1 MSDIIRFCQFKK
13 IDGKTVKVPAG
24 LDYVLKKHTADFHL
38 IHKEIKN
45 AIKLLNGIFE
55 DSRKVCI
62 KEGILLQPKRVWVE
76 TALRDI
82 VSHLLDEQEIKQG

>member
-1 MSDIIRFCQFKK
+1 MSDIVRFCQFQK

-45 AIKLLNGIFE
+45 AIKLLNGIFD
-55 DSRKVCI
+55 DSRKVCA
-62 KEGILLQPKRVWVE
+62 KEGIQLQPKRVWVE
-76 TALRDI
+76 TVLKDLIA
-82 VSHLLDEQEIKQG
+82 HLLDEDEIKQG

>member
-1 MSDIIRFCQFKK
+1 MSDIVRFWQFQK

-45 AIKLLNGIFE
+45 AIKLLNGIFD
-55 DSRKVCI
+55 DSRKVCA
-62 KEGILLQPKRVWVE
+62 KEGIQLQPKRVWVE
-76 TALRDI
+76 TVLKDLIA
-82 VSHLLDEQEIKQG
+82 HLLDEDEIKQG

>member
-13 IDGKTVKVPAG
+13 VDGKTVKVPAG

-45 AIKLLNGIFE
+45 AIKLLNGVFE
-55 DSRKVCI
+55 DSRRVCD
-62 KEGILLQPKRVWVE
+62 KEGIQLQPKRIWVE
-76 TALRDI
+76 TNLRDI
-82 VSHLLDEQEIKQG
+82 IGRLLDEEEIKRG

>member
-38 IHKEIKN
+38 IHKEVNN
-45 AIKLLNGIFE
+45 AIKLLNDIFE
-55 DSRKVCI
+55 DSRRVCI
-62 KEGILLQPKRVWVE
+62 KEGIQLQPKRVWVE
-76 TALRDI
+76 TNLRDI
-82 VSHLLDEQEIKQG
+82 ISHLLDEAELKQG

>member
-1 MSDIIRFCQFKK
+1 MSDIIRFFQFRK
-13 IDGKTVKVPAG
+13 IDGKTVKLPAG

-38 IHKEIKN
+38 IYKEIKN

-55 DSRKVCI
+55 DSQKVCA
-62 KEGILLQPKRVWVE
+62 KEGIQLQPKRIWVE

-82 VSHLLDEQEIKQG
+82 VGHLLDEEEIKQG